1 MVALWFAILCL
12 MFILFVVLAG
22 WDFGA
27 GALHFAAAR
36 NQAERGALIAAIGP
50 LWTWNEVWLVAGGG
64 VLFVAFPRV
73 LAISFPAYY
82 LALFLVLWTLILRG
96 ISLEVR
102 GLIPSGLWRTFWDFT
117 FAAAN
122 ISLAI
127 LFGAAIGN
135 VIRGMPLKP
144 DSPLSLPLF
153 TDFGLRGG
161 LGILDW
167 YTVSTAIFT
176 LTCLC
181 AHGAS
186 YLALKAEGE
195 VYRRAAML
203 AKWLWPGT
211 VLLLLVVSLETFYV
225 RPALFTGMAERPL
238 AWLALALAAG
248 GLGAIVTGLRSGAEL
263 RTFLGGCA
271 FIAGLLS
278 SAAASL
284 FPVILYSTVSPEYSI
299 TAYNGS
305 SDASSLRAAIYWWPV
320 AFALSFAYL
329 GFVARHYRGR
339 ARMPQ
344 GGHDGQY

>member
-1 MVALWFAILCL
+1 MVELWFAILCL
-12 MFILFVVLAG
+12 MFAMFVVLGG

-27 GALHFAAAR
+27 GALHYVAAR
-36 NQAERGALIAAIGP
+36 NQEERRALIAAIGP

-102 GLIPSGLWRTFWDFT
+102 RLIPSELWRAFWDFA
-117 FAAAN
+117 FAASN
-122 ISLAI
+122 VLLAI

-135 VIRGMPLKP
+135 VIRGMPLRP
-144 DSPLSLPLF
+144 DEPLSLPLF
-153 TDFGLRGG
+153 TDFGVRGM

-167 YTVSTAIFT
+167 YTVSTAVFT
-176 LTCLC
+176 LVCLG

-195 VYRRAAML
+195 VYRRAKAL
-203 AKWLWPGT
+203 TKWLWPGT

-225 RPALFTGMAERPL
+225 RPALFAGMAGQPI
-238 AWLALALAAG
+238 AWAALALVAG
-248 GLGAIVTGLRSGAEL
+248 GLAAIATGLRSGAEM
-263 RTFLGGCA
+263 RTFLGGCI
-271 FIAGLLS
+271 FIAGLLG

-320 AFALSFAYL
+320 AFALSFAYF
-329 GFVARHYRGR
+329 GFVGKHYRGR
-339 ARMPQ
+339 VQAPQ
-344 GGHDGQY
+344 DGHDPY